1 VSGVGGP
8 LPVGNSDLLTV
19 GEALECFGGVV
30 VDGIGDDALPDE
42 GTLAAEA
49 ERAAIARRIGN
60 IVAACQREAVEGV
73 IPISVV
79 EMRLVALSD
88 DVRAGIHGGSR

>member
-1 VSGVGGP
+1 MSGVGGP
-8 LPVGNSDLLTV
+8 LPVGNDDLLTV
-19 GEALECFGGVV
+19 DEALAAFGGPV
-30 VDGIGDDALPDE
+30 DDALPDE
-42 GTLAAEA
+42 GALAVDA

-60 IVAACQREAVEGV
+60 IAAACQREAVEGV

-88 DVRAGIHGGSR
+88 DVRAGIHGGAR